1 MVDIMDEIDRKATDL
16 GDLMREISEQFQ
28 TLNASAACHPSMELS
43 IQEFRVVE
51 HIGKVGPRMMREL
64 AEYLRLAVNS
74 VTALVD
80 NLERKGFVSRHRS
93 DEDRRV
99 IRVGLT
105 DTGLD
110 AFGNIAAGKS
120 KFFRSMLE
128 SLTEEE
134 QTIFLLLFRK
144 IARAGRSE
152 ILG

>member
-1 MVDIMDEIDRKATDL
+1 MADIIDEIDRKATDL

-28 TLNASAACHPSMELS
+28 TLNAGAACQPSMELS

-51 HIGKVGPRMMREL
+51 HIGKAGPRMMREL

-80 NLERKGFVSRHRS
+80 NLEGKGFVSRHRS

-99 IRVGLT
+99 VRVGLT
-105 DTGLD
+105 VTGHD
-110 AFGNIAAGKS
+110 AFANIAAGKS

-152 ILG
+152 IVG

>member
-1 MVDIMDEIDRKATDL
+1 MVDAMDEIDHKATVL

-28 TLNASAACHPSMELS
+28 TLNSGAACQPSMELS

-51 HIGKVGPRMMREL
+51 HIGKAGPRMMREL

-99 IRVGLT
+99 VRVGLT
-105 DTGLD
+105 TVGLE
-110 AFGNIAAGKS
+110 AFQNIAAGKS
-120 KFFRSMLE
+120 RFFRSMLE
-128 SLTEEE
+128 SLSEEE
-134 QTIFLLLFRK
+134 QTIFLLLFQK

-152 ILG
+152 IAC